1 MRMGYHRDPS
11 HYPKISV
18 FHAEMRRRIWS
29 TIVVGDILAVAQ
41 VCLPKLINESQVDTK
56 PPRNLLDEDCDEQTA
71 ELPSSRPDTE
81 STLMSY
87 AIMKYRLTV
96 VSGMIAEQATSIQVV
111 SYTNDVMRL
120 DKILHEVHDSMPLG
134 LRMRPIVSSVID
146 SSALIVR
153 RFTLWNTLP
162 EISVRSTSQIPC
174 SCSFQRTISVFK
186 KIVRWCGYAPTKSP
200 FGYSQWVQT
209 RRASPTRQMEVS
221 TFNGSRLLTCSN
233 DHMSWI
239 WSLEKSLLR
248 WPFSFRGSSKRGEY
262 VAGTSNVVQYLEW
275 VCYFFDGGS

>member
-153 RFTLWNTLP
+153 RFTL
-162 EISVRSTSQIPC
+162 
-174 SCSFQRTISVFK
+174 
-186 KIVRWCGYAPTKSP
+186 
-200 FGYSQWVQT
+200 
-209 RRASPTRQMEVS
+209 
-221 TFNGSRLLTCSN
+221 
-233 DHMSWI
+233 
-239 WSLEKSLLR
+239 
-248 WPFSFRGSSKRGEY
+248 
-262 VAGTSNVVQYLEW
+262 
-275 VCYFFDGGS
+275 